1 MRLIII
7 VNLCKPD
14 LALDF
19 MQNLYFLGFFPKIM
33 AVLPLFTQIQNSL

>member
-1 MRLIII
+1 LTIII
-7 VNLCKPD
+7 FPDPGLPD

-19 MQNLYFLGFFPKIM
+19 TQNLYFLGFFPKIM